1 MSLATTEK
9 EVRLDKSEDWEV
21 WYNQLERFTRGKKV
35 WIYLDPD
42 EKEPPAL
49 VKLKPLKKDVTAA
62 EVDNQRVANKEY
74 DKLEATLDTVNV

>member
-9 EVRLDKSEDWEV
+9 EVRLDSSEDWEM
-21 WYNQLERFTRGKKV
+21 WFNQLKRFTRGKKV

-42 EKEPPAL
+42 EKAPPAL
-49 VKLKPLKKDVTAA
+49 VKPKPLEKDVTAA
-62 EVDNQRVANKEY
+62 EVDNQRVTNREY